1 MEKILIVDDDQ
12 AMCETLMDILSEEN
26 YHIDIANN
34 GSSALQKIKTT
45 KFDLVITDIKMPI
58 MDGMALLQ
66 EIEKNNVDLEVVII
80 TSYGH
85 NAQQLEASRLGAFEY
100 LQKPLNLKQLKD
112 IVSRALKLRA
122 ERIE

>member
-1 MEKILIVDDDQ
+1 MEKILIVDDDK

-26 YHIDIANN
+26 YYIDIAHN
-34 GSSALQKIKTT
+34 GHSALQKIKTT

-66 EIEKNNVDLEVVII
+66 EIEKSNIDLEVIII

-85 NAQQLEASRLGAFEY
+85 DAQELEASRLGAFEY
-100 LQKPLNLKQLKD
+100 LKKPLNLNQLKN